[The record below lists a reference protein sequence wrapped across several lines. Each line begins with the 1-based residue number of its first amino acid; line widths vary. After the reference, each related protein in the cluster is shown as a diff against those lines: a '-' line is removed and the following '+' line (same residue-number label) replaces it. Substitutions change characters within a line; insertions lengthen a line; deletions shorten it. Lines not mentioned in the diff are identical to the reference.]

1 MLTNRKYLYSALGDL
16 LLSLHKLF
24 ESMNLQVPKSKLN
37 LPQEL
42 WLALENIV
50 VSPVT
55 IQNLEQIRLSVN
67 EATRQQEDRSLDR
80 WNAEQTVLRLKK
92 QVAEMSSD
100 SEKLQAE
107 NTLLKTQITALSQE
121 NKDAKKSFQE
131 QILNLNQKAEKEK
144 GTQFLSFVNEI
155 ILIRDNLKMK
165 EEMLQ
170 SEENYTESKAYKL
183 IQLSYRETENILN
196 RMGVSVINQT
206 GPFNNLFQ
214 MVSDTTPTDNED
226 LHDTVALTFREGYRS
241 NDKLIRLQEV
251 TLFSFKN

>member
-1 MLTNRKYLYSALGDL
+1 MTSKKNLYTAIGDL

-37 LPQEL
+37 LPQEI

-55 IQNLEQIRLSVN
+55 IQNLDQIRLSVN

-92 QVAEMSSD
+92 QVAELTSD
-100 SEKLQAE
+100 SDKLQEE
-107 NTLLKTQITALSQE
+107 NSSFKAQLSALSQE
-121 NKDAKKSFQE
+121 KEDAEKSFQE

-144 GTQFLSFVNEI
+144 ETQFLAFVKEI
-155 ILIRDNLKMK
+155 ILIRDNLTMK
-165 EEMLQ
+165 ADMLK
-170 SEENYTESKAYKL
+170 SEENYQESKAYKL

-196 RMGVSVINQT
+196 RMGVLVINQS
-206 GPFNNLFQ
+206 GLFNNLLQ
-214 MVSDTTPTDNED
+214 MVSDTTPTDNEE
-226 LHDTVALTFREGYRS
+226 LHDTVAQTFREGYRT

-251 TLFSFKN
+251 ILFSFKN